1 MEKGELPLGWVER
14 PTGDLFLTQTGST
27 PSKKRLEYY
36 GNDVPLVKPPEL
48 IGGGVAD
55 AEDHLS
61 SAGAAKARLL
71 PRGSVMI
78 SCIGNLG
85 KVGLASKT
93 VAFNQQINA
102 ILPDFSLA
110 MPQFIFFQ
118 VKGEHYKRSLEE
130 LSSAT
135 TIAIVNRGKFDTIPL
150 RIAPLAEQQRI
161 VEKIETLF
169 AELDKGEEALREVQK
184 LLARYRQSV
193 LKAAVTGTLTADWRT
208 ANGPPKESGADLL
221 ARILKTRRETWQGRG
236 KYKEPA
242 EPDTA
247 GLPELPEG
255 WVWATMPMLGEFG
268 RGKSKHRPR
277 GDPKLYEGGKYP
289 FLQTGRVRNSSGR
302 ISEYDKLYSD
312 FGLAQSK
319 LWPAGTVCI
328 TIAANIAES
337 GILEIDACFP
347 DSVVGLVPHE
357 DIEGSYIELFIRT
370 AKADLDRFAPATA
383 QKNINL
389 DTLNNVAVPLPPA
402 EEQKEIA
409 DKVTTLVGASM
420 VIERG
425 LERELERS
433 AALRQSILK
442 DAFSGKLV
450 PQDPSDE
457 PAEKLLERIRAA
469 RTDKAKPK
477 QKKTA
482 A

>member
-1 MEKGELPLGWVER
+1 MDDHELPAGWAAATVDDLGEYINGCAFKPTDWHDTGTPIVRIQNLTDPDKRLNVTQREVDPKYHIGKRDILVSWSATLDVFRWGGPLAYVNQHIFKVLPTEHLDDRFVEFA
-14 PTGDLFLTQTGST
+14 LKKAISELINSEHLHGST
-27 PSKKRLEYY
+27 MKHINRKPFLAHPI
-36 GNDVPLVKPPEL
+36 NVPPFP
-48 IGGGVAD
+48 
-55 AEDHLS
+55 
-61 SAGAAKARLL
+61 
-71 PRGSVMI
+71 
-78 SCIGNLG
+78 
-85 KVGLASKT
+85 
-93 VAFNQQINA
+93 
-102 ILPDFSLA
+102 
-110 MPQFIFFQ
+110 
-118 VKGEHYKRSLEE
+118 
-130 LSSAT
+130 
-135 TIAIVNRGKFDTIPL
+135 
-150 RIAPLAEQQRI
+150 EQQRI

-193 LKAAVTGTLTADWRT
+193 LKAAVTGTLTAYWRA
-208 ANGPPKESGADLL
+208 ANGPPQENGADLL
-221 ARILKTRRETWQGRG
+221 ARILKIRRETWQGRG

-277 GDPKLYEGGKYP
+277 GDPKLYKGGKYP

-450 PQDPSDE
+450 PQDPSDQ
-457 PAEKLLERIRAA
+457 PAEKLLERIRTA
-469 RTDKAKPK
+469 RAEKPKAKR
-477 QKKTA
+477 KKA
-482 A
+482 AA